1 MKISLIMQSNGYGN
15 SAVNSV
21 GATKPEA
28 EAKCKELKESQE
40 RYDNDY
46 YVVEKEL
53 HGDTCG
59 FWKDTIYQRLELNR
73 IDREPYEKEIER
85 LTDKL
90 KDIYFTPEEANN
102 KLKELE
108 NEHR

>member
-1 MKISLIMQSNGYGN
+1 MKVYLIMQSNGYGN

-21 GATKPEA
+21 WATKTEA

-53 HGDTCG
+53 QG
-59 FWKDTIYQRLELNR
+59 N
-73 IDREPYEKEIER
+73 R
-85 LTDKL
+85 LT
-90 KDIYFTPEEANN
+90 IEN
-102 KLKELE
+102 KGHITI
-108 NEHR
+108 NI